1 MASRPTST
9 DARTQQAIAAMDG
22 QILPGAMGVGGSG
35 FVPVDAA
42 YGRSTYGVQTS
53 PATGN
58 YDTAA
63 GIEQMRAQR
72 IAELQSL
79 ADQPLDRGFTGV
91 QVLIEGVGSTGEP
104 IPQPFAEQGTTRN
117 LNWFE
122 SQLAFNPAA
131 QAAQG
136 FVDRG
141 LELAN
146 GAWNVVSHPVNTA
159 AAIGGHYANAYEAGD
174 LGGTVLRN
182 ASGIASGVVRGAVS
196 PIDALYRRNEAGGAY
211 RLGGAAFDAALF
223 AAPGAVGEAATL
235 MKQPA
240 QAVLRSAGET
250 FGPNIERLIER
261 TTPGFRT
268 YVVENSGV
276 GTNYSVAIGQNC
288 V

>member
-1 MASRPTST
+1 MVANNMASRPTST

-35 FVPVDAA
+35 FVPVDAL
-42 YGRSTYGVQTS
+42 YGRSTYGVRAGS
-53 PATGN
+53 ATGN

-91 QVLIEGVGSTGEP
+91 QVLIEGVGSTGGP
-104 IPQPFAEQGTTRN
+104 IPQRSAEQGAIRN
-117 LNWFE
+117 LNRFE
-122 SQLAFNPAA
+122 GQLAFNPAP
-131 QAAQG
+131 QAAES

-146 GAWNVVSHPVNTA
+146 
-159 AAIGGHYANAYEAGD
+159 
-174 LGGTVLRN
+174 
-182 ASGIASGVVRGAVS
+182 
-196 PIDALYRRNEAGGAY
+196 GAY

-223 AAPGAVGEAATL
+223 AAPGAAGEAAAL

-250 FGPNIERLIER
+250 FGPNVERLIER
-261 TTPGFRT
+261 TTPGLRS
-268 YVVENSGV
+268 YVVPEGV
-276 GTNYSVAIGQNC
+276 AGPLGPPIPRINVSDEFTYGAH
-288 V
+288 